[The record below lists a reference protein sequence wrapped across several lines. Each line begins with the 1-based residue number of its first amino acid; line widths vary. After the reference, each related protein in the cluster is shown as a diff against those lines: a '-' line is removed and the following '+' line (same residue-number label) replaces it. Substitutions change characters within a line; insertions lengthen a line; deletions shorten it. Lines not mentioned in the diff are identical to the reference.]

1 MFISQLKAV
10 GIGSALQTVDF
21 TADDILYTSLPLYHS
36 AGGGLGLYSILERGQ
51 FSAVCRGESFSN
63 DCPDVCA
70 FSVQYFFYYVIQ
82 IFGV

>member
-36 AGGGLGLYSILERGQ
+36 AGGGLGLYSTLERGQ

-63 DCPDVCA
+63 DCPDICT